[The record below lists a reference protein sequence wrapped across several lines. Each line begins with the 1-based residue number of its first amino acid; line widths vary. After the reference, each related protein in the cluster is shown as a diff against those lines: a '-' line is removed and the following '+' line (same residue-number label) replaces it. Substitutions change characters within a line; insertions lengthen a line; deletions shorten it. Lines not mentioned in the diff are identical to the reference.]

1 MKRHFS
7 NRGEAL
13 AEVTAA
19 RSLASRKGSIRRSFM
34 IQADRRI
41 GLSIW
46 LRPPKETAAPP
57 KRKQKPSLEKITPA
71 PVRTSEETYH
81 DIHYENAL

>member
-19 RSLASRKGSIRRSFM
+19 RCLASRNASVKASFM
-34 IQADRRI
+34 IQNERRTKFS
-41 GLSIW
+41 GW
-46 LRPPKETAAPP
+46 LQAPKGAI
-57 KRKQKPSLEKITPA
+57 SLPA
-71 PVRTSEETYH
+71 KKHKESKK
-81 DIHYENAL
+81 ENTLIL

>member
-19 RSLASRKGSIRRSFM
+19 RSLVSRKAFVKTLFM
-34 IQADRRI
+34 NQSDRRTKSS
-41 GLSIW
+41 GW
-46 LRPPKETAAPP
+46 LLAPKGAISPPAKKHKAS
-57 KRKQKPSLEKITPA
+57 K
-71 PVRTSEETYH
+71 
-81 DIHYENAL
+81 DENTLIL

>member
-19 RSLASRKGSIRRSFM
+19 RCLASRKASIRTSFM
-34 IQADRRI
+34 IQADRRM
-41 GLSIW
+41 GSSIW
-46 LRPPKETAAPP
+46 LRPAREITSPP
-57 KRKQKPSLEKITPA
+57 KRKQKPSTK
-71 PVRTSEETYH
+71 
-81 DIHYENAL
+81 ENTLVL